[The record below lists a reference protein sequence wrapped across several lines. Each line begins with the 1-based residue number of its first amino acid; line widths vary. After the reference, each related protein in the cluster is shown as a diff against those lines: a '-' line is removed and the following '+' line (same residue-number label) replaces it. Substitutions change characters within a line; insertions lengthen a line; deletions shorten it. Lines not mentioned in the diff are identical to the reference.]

1 MEAVAAKGLARKIGV
16 SNFNSAQV
24 DRIMDKAKFKPVVNQ
39 VRLKCY
45 DHCVNLRLLF
55 FEFHPIIRI

>member
-39 VRLKCY
+39 VTLKYY
-45 DHCVNLRLLF
+45 DHCVNSRHLF
-55 FEFHPIIRI
+55 VELHSIIRI